1 MAEAAVLKALDR
13 LEESKA
19 AAREAL
25 QLRPEDEA
33 AREAAGLGTPKK
45 AKAKARASAA
55 PSRDNNAGAA
65 QPIPTPLGPEQIDGM
80 TPEEARAA
88 LMLVSRARSRSDLPD
103 EVQARLKDEFNLL
116 LERVKKN

>member
-13 LEESKA
+13 LDESKA

-45 AKAKARASAA
+45 AKARASAP

-65 QPIPTPLGPEQIDGM
+65 QPIPTPLSPEQIDGM
-80 TPEEARAA
+80 TREEARAA
-88 LMLVSRARSRSDLPD
+88 LVLVSRGRNRSDLTD
-103 EVQARLKDEFNLL
+103 DVQARLKAEFNLL
-116 LERVKKN
+116 LERVKRN